1 MNEENSRASIRAREA
16 EKAHSIRTFSPGWG
30 AKKKGPNCIQI
41 RVLLCKI
48 TLILIQMH
56 PEVMVGCILALGG
69 VHFQGWGA
77 LLVFITHCFKSCDN
91 IL

>member
-1 MNEENSRASIRAREA
+1 MDEATARTDIRVQEA
-16 EKAHSIRTFSPGWG
+16 GKAHNIRTFSQGRG